1 MEEYQQILRSQFSKL
16 PQTMRDFISKGNWS
30 GLLSNIAR
38 QFNLTEEKYTAI
50 ENEVLLVLIGLEPK
64 EDFVENITRELG
76 VDVNTAKWIEE
87 DVERDI
93 FSKVA
98 NEINA
103 VWQAADAGSE
113 EEQGETEIV
122 ENVESDTSGE
132 ASGGVGGSFEQIIL
146 NQARAMQPARLA
158 SESVAGGPAREAPD
172 NLPTGEQNQSGQPKV
187 IHNYINESDPYR
199 EPLA

>member
-1 MEEYQQILRSQFSKL
+1 MDYKETIKERLKVLPEQLRAFVLDENWRRDAEKIGKQF
-16 PQTMRDFISKGNWS
+16 
-30 GLLSNIAR
+30 GLD
-38 QFNLTEEKYTAI
+38 EEKYASF
-50 ENEVLLVLIGLEPK
+50 ENEVFFVLLCFEPPA
-64 EDFVENITRELG
+64 DFVGNITRELG

-87 DVERDI
+87 DVEKDI

-98 NEINA
+98 NEISA

-146 NQARAMQPARLA
+146 NQAKAMQPARLA
-158 SESVAGGPAREAPD
+158 SESVAGGPAREVPE
-172 NLPTGEQNQSGQPKV
+172 NLPTGGQNQSEQPKV